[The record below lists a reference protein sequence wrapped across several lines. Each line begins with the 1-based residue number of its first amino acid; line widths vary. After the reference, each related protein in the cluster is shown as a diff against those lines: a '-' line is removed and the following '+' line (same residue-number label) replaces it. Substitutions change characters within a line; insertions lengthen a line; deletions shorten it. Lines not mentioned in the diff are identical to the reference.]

1 MFYFANEDSSKSFL
15 YLRHFHHWWRHF
27 KGKCQ
32 LYRCDFQR
40 DFPKAW
46 RHSQILGVF
55 LVFISNNSQCL
66 LWNQYSQSA
75 SFGFL
80 TQVFSKSVSL
90 WNIYF
95 TLWKIPQMILPCII
109 ASKSKYC
116 HVGKNSL
123 KCRVLSN
130 SISNSSPKCKVEN
143 IILDQK
149 KNYKIDWTV
158 QDWLRN

>member
-1 MFYFANEDSSKSFL
+1 MSTLSMWFSTRFSKNMTSFSNFG
-15 YLRHFHHWWRHF
+15 R
-27 KGKCQ
+27 
-32 LYRCDFQR
+32 
-40 DFPKAW
+40 
-46 RHSQILGVF
+46 F
-55 LVFISNNSQCL
+55 LVFTSNNSQCL

-95 TLWKIPQMILPCII
+95 ALWKIPQMILSCII